1 MWNLDQAYIDGAF
14 VPVQGSERLEIVNPA
29 TEQAIG
35 TVVLANRD
43 DARRAIAA
51 ANRAQPG
58 LTNSTKAQRIE
69 MLRRLEAAVLAR
81 SDQIR
86 DATIEEYGG
95 PVARSQWVSN
105 YASQCFATTARM
117 LADYDFERR
126 LGEATV
132 VMEPIGVAG
141 LIAPWNSTAGS
152 ICSKLASALA
162 AGCASVVKPSELG
175 PLQAHVVTEA
185 LHDAGLPA
193 GVVNVLLGRG
203 GDVGDEISTSPGI
216 AKISFTGST
225 QTGKL
230 IARAGLESMKRVSLA
245 LSGKSAT
252 VVLDDAHLATVL
264 PMALNAA
271 FMNNGQACVAGT
283 RLLIPNALMAEAIER
298 LQDLVAAIQ
307 VGDPRDAATAVGP
320 LASKA
325 QFERVQQFIR
335 RGLAQGATLLAGGEG
350 RPDGLDKGWFVR
362 PTIFVD
368 VRNDMD
374 IAQKE
379 IFGPVLSVI
388 GYDDDDEAVEIAN
401 DSIYGLQAYVFS
413 SQLQRARRV
422 AFRLHAGTVLINRI
436 APELIAPF
444 GGVRQSGIGREFGV
458 FGMEAFLEPKT
469 ISVANSTAGLLG
481 S

>member
-1 MWNLDQAYIDGAF
+1 MWNIDQAYIDGAF
-14 VPVQGSERLEIVNPA
+14 VPVQGTERLDIANPA
-29 TEQAIG
+29 TEQSIG
-35 TVVLANRD
+35 TVTLANRD

-58 LTNSTKAQRIE
+58 MASSTRAERIE

-81 SDQIR
+81 TDEIR

-95 PVARSQWVSN
+95 PLSRSQWVSN
-105 YASQCFATTARM
+105 YASQCFASTAQVLR
-117 LADYDFERR
+117 DYAFERR

-132 VMEPIGVAG
+132 VMEPVGVSG
-141 LIAPWNSTAGS
+141 LIAPWNSAAGS
-152 ICSKLASALA
+152 ICSKLASAIA
-162 AGCASVVKPSELG
+162 AGCASVIKPSELG
-175 PLQAHVVTEA
+175 PLQAQVVTQA
-185 LHDAGLPA
+185 LHDAALPA
-193 GVVNVLLGRG
+193 GAVNVLLGRG
-203 GDVGDEISTSPGI
+203 ANVGDEIATSAGI

-230 IARAGLESMKRVSLA
+230 IARAGLDTMKRVSLA

-252 VVLDDAHLATVL
+252 VVLDDADMPTVL

-283 RLLIPNALMAEAIER
+283 RLLIPKTRMADAIER
-298 LQDLVAAIQ
+298 IRAIVAAMR
-307 VGDPRDAATAVGP
+307 VADPRDPATAVGP

-325 QFERVQQFIR
+325 QFERVQHFIR
-335 RGLAQGATLLAGGEG
+335 RGLAEGATLVAGGEG
-350 RPDGLDKGWFVR
+350 RPEGLDKGWFVR
-362 PTIFVD
+362 PTVFAGVH
-368 VRNDMD
+368 NDME
-374 IAQKE
+374 IAREE

-388 GYDDDDEAVEIAN
+388 GYGDEAEAIAIAN
-401 DSIYGLQAYVFS
+401 DSPYGLQAYVFS
-413 SQLQRARRV
+413 SQPQRALRV
-422 AFRLHAGTVLINRI
+422 AAQLRAGSVLVNRI

-469 ISVANSTAGLLG
+469 IAAADGPAPT
-481 S
+481 